1 MSAGRLT
8 EGTNESYCSATSHH
22 HAGDPRF
29 FDDLV
34 TALASQAAL
43 TAGYV
48 THASGRAYRF
58 LDDSTLRLGCLTRR
72 EGKSTLEVEVQ
83 PATLLTPLTTLSWP
97 SSLDLK
103 FEIVTEVGTTASSA
117 SSCDAGASPLDGI
130 QRIHANIIEHAFIA
144 YYERHADQINVARS
158 KPGAEGLQ
166 TLAFANMIRNA
177 FAHGGIVHFTRDKA
191 GVEVSWAGLS
201 YSERDNGR
209 QIMYRDMSQG
219 DVILLLLEM
228 DGLF

>member
-1 MSAGRLT
+1 MILT
-8 EGTNESYCSATSHH
+8 VPPPLTIMPATH
-22 HAGDPRF
+22 RF

-58 LDDSTLRLGCLTRR
+58 LEDSTLRLGCLTRR
-72 EGKSTLEVEVQ
+72 EGQSTLEVEVQ
-83 PATLLTPLTTLSWP
+83 PATLLTPLTMFAWP
-97 SSLDLK
+97 TRLDLK
-103 FEIVTEVGTTASSA
+103 FEIVTEMGTAASPPSSYDAVG
-117 SSCDAGASPLDGI
+117 SPLDGI
-130 QRIHANIIEHAFIA
+130 QRMHANIIEHAFIA
-144 YYERHADQINVARS
+144 YYERHSDKINIARS
-158 KPGAEGLQ
+158 KAGAGRLP
-166 TLAFANMIRNA
+166 TLAFANVVRNA
-177 FAHGGIVHFTRDKA
+177 FAHGGIHFTGKKA
-191 GVEVSWAGLS
+191 GAEVSWGGLS

-209 QIMYRDMSQG
+209 QIMYRDISQG